1 MVQVGSTV
9 NVIDNCGAKK
19 AYCIRIIQNSK
30 KKSAHI
36 GDLILVVV
44 KALRKK
50 RRSFSK
56 VKKGEIYTALIV
68 RTKKK
73 MGYPFSDEFF
83 SLENSVVLLNKQQK
97 FVGTRIFGPI
107 PKIFRSTKYMRI
119 FSLSS
124 GSFS

>member
-50 RRSFSK
+50 RRSFSIQPHCC
-56 VKKGEIYTALIV
+56 EL
-68 RTKKK
+68 
-73 MGYPFSDEFF
+73 
-83 SLENSVVLLNKQQK
+83 SVSY
-97 FVGTRIFGPI
+97 R
-107 PKIFRSTKYMRI
+107 R
-119 FSLSS
+119 
-124 GSFS
+124 